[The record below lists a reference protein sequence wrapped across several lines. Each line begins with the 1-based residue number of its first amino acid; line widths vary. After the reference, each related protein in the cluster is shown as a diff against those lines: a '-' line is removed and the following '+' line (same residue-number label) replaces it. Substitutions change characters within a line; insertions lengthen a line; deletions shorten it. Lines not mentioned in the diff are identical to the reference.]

1 MTRQRARSRTEAS
14 TRATT
19 LGVNAL
25 FTSERSR
32 RCRGSSRVII
42 DPKYSACSGGVSKIE
57 VLVGGELKIADGGLH
72 GAAHSRSRF
81 SAHAIAPNASK

>member
-1 MTRQRARSRTEAS
+1 
-14 TRATT
+14 
-19 LGVNAL
+19 
-25 FTSERSR
+25 
-32 RCRGSSRVII
+32 VII

-57 VLVGGELKIADGGLH
+57 VLVGGELKIAGGGLH